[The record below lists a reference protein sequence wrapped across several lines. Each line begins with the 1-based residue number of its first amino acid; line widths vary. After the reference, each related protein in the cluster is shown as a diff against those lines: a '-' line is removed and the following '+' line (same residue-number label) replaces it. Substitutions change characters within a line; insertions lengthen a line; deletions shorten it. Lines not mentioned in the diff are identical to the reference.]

1 MDTCEENK
9 QILNLEDVGDDCLEY
24 DPIIELVKV
33 KLYEGNDV
41 GKLSTM
47 LLLLNLKTI
56 HGWSDTSLT
65 TLFK

>member
-47 LLLLNLKTI
+47 LLLLNLKI
-56 HGWSDTSLT
+56 VHGWSDTSLT

>member
-1 MDTCEENK
+1 
-9 QILNLEDVGDDCLEY
+9 LNLEDVGDDDFEY
-24 DPIIELVKV
+24 DPLIELVKV

-47 LLLLNLKTI
+47 FLLLNLKVI

-65 TLFK
+65 VLFK

>member
-1 MDTCEENK
+1 
-9 QILNLEDVGDDCLEY
+9 LNLKDVGDDMFEY

-47 LLLLNLKTI
+47 LLLLNLKI
-56 HGWSDTSLT
+56 VHGWSDTSLT